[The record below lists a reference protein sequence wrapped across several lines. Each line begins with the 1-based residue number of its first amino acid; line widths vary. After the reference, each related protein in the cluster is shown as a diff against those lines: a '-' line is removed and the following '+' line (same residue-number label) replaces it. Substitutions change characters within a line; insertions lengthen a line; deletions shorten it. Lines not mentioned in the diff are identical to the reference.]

1 MGDWP
6 AAEAAAMEVWLSGS
20 ADTTGMQMAVRR
32 ALAVQREEIASAI
45 EETIGGYPGNGAE
58 RPKVEVGQ
66 HVNDAQ
72 WAARIA
78 RDYGEK
84 G

>member
-1 MGDWP
+1 MGDWSAP
-6 AAEAAAMEVWLSGS
+6 EAAAMEVWLSGS

-32 ALAVQREEIASAI
+32 ALAVQREEIAHAI
-45 EETIGGYPGNGAE
+45 ESRARRIRDESWEESTGVALAA
-58 RPKVEVGQ
+58 V
-66 HVNDAQ
+66 VNED
-72 WAARIA
+72 ARIA